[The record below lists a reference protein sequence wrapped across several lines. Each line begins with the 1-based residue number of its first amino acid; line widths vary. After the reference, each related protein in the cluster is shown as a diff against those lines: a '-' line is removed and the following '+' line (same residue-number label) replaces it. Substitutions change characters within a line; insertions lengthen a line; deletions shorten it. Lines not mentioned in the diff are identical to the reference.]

1 MADIFLTAAS
11 LGVRMYK
18 GDSFSQ
24 NFEANWDL
32 SQTTITAELRK
43 DGKKVDDFVIT
54 APVESQETPGTYLFT
69 ATLEDTDISGYY
81 KWYFVFEGDTVRTN
95 INGEF
100 IISDRDDTKQSKK
113 TTEVGQTLTKLNLQE
128 ATETISIVAAQGEGP
143 KGEPG
148 QEGKSAYQIWLDE
161 GNTGTQA
168 EFIESL
174 QGAPGEAGDT
184 PYIQDGTWWIN
195 GTDTGIQA
203 VAADGVTPVIGQN
216 GNWFLGDTDTGV
228 LAEGQPGQEGKSAYQ
243 VWLDAGN
250 TGTEQDFLD
259 SLQGTDGDPAPTP
272 EFQNVEQGPTVATTA
287 LTIQNVT
294 DTGFDVQFQKA
305 VPGKNLLQWRPDE
318 QTAWATLAE
327 FPSDLSAD
335 NYIYQLYTGSLSAVS
350 DVGQIEAETLADFGT
365 DITQL
370 QAEGTPG
377 ETINFNVLVADSDG
391 NKAIYQSGTQQ
402 LLDPQVLGITVT
414 PDPIEIDKD
423 EVLTLGVTINVQDGA
438 GQGFTLSINDNSIAS
453 ISGADITGL
462 VAGSGIVTVT
472 SDYDPSFSVDVS
484 IVVSSDAPAVPTFLP
499 AGFSNTIDSI
509 TVDWANVPEADT
521 FEGVLEDLQGSPVQT
536 FSGITATSRLFQG
549 LDSGTAFKV
558 KVRSSGPG
566 GISAYAEENVQTDD
580 SVLIETTD
588 TGYFTP

>member
-81 KWYFVFEGDTVRTN
+81 KWYFVFEGDAVRTN

-143 KGEPG
+143 KGQPG
-148 QEGKSAYQIWLDE
+148 QEGKSAYQI
-161 GNTGTQA
+161 
-168 EFIESL
+168 
-174 QGAPGEAGDT
+174 
-184 PYIQDGTWWIN
+184 
-195 GTDTGIQA
+195 
-203 VAADGVTPVIGQN
+203 
-216 GNWFLGDTDTGV
+216 
-228 LAEGQPGQEGKSAYQ
+228 
-243 VWLDAGN
+243 WLDAGN

-259 SLQGTDGDPAPTP
+259 SLQGTDGDPAPEPGFRT
-272 EFQNVEQGPTVATTA
+272 VESGPVVGDSFIESENITDASFRTTFEKATA
-287 LTIQNVT
+287 GPQV
-294 DTGFDVQFQKA
+294 
-305 VPGKNLLQWRPDE
+305 LQWR
-318 QTAWATLAE
+318 QTPQDDWVTLTQIPTNADTTLYE
-327 FPSDLSAD
+327 YEAYTGALTPLNDLS
-335 NYIYQLYTGSLSAVS
+335 
-350 DVGQIEAETLADFGT
+350 QIKDETLAAFGT
-365 DITQL
+365 DVSQL
-370 QAEGTPG
+370 TIPG
-377 ETINFNVLVADSDG
+377 NAGDVINYNILVRDEYG
-391 NKAIYQSGTQQ
+391 NEAIYTAEVVT

-423 EVLTLGVTINVQDGA
+423 EVLTLGVTVNVQDGA
-438 GQGFTLSINDNSIAS
+438 GQGFTLSISDNSIAS

-462 VAGSGIVTVT
+462 IAGSGIVTVT
-472 SDYDPSFSVDVS
+472 SDYDPSFSIDVS

-509 TVDWANVPEADT
+509 TVDWADVPEADT

-549 LDSGTAFKV
+549 LDSGAEFKI

-566 GISAYAEENVQTDD
+566 GISAYAEENVQTDG
-580 SVLIETTD
+580 SVLIETTN